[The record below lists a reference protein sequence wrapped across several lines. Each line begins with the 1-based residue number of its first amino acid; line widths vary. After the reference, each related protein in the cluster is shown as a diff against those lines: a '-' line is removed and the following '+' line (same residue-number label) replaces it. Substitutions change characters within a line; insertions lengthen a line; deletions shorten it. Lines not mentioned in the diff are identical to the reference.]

1 MYFHPTDEANCHGPA
16 HCSLQVRLNSVLDT
30 VLYNMHTF
38 HTSNTK
44 HFLTIYQ
51 LCLSLRLKTAKGEVV
66 ELPTSLDVKVHL
78 LYRFLFSLP
87 SYFFIYL
94 HLYNYLLPLT
104 ASSPSQGI
112 LGTDNRH
119 YALDLFR
126 LFPPDPNYTDPE
138 PEAEVEETQK
148 TVKVQKEEKSQE
160 REEREKT
167 DTQETPEAE
176 KTRETQEEGKG
187 KGTELKKESGKEG
200 AKQETRKNGGYRH
213 RLAVLRPE
221 LLETFLQ

>member
-1 MYFHPTDEANCHGPA
+1 MNTLTVHP
-16 HCSLQVRLNSVLDT
+16 
-30 VLYNMHTF
+30 
-38 HTSNTK
+38 
-44 HFLTIYQ
+44 
-51 LCLSLRLKTAKGEVV
+51 LCLSLSQIKDSKRRGGRITNFTRRQGNI
-66 ELPTSLDVKVHL
+66 P
-78 LYRFLFSLP
+78 FSLL
-87 SYFFIYL
+87 SALLLL
-94 HLYNYLLPLT
+94 HLHVYIFIYLLPLT

-148 TVKVQKEEKSQE
+148 TVKVQEEEKSQE

-176 KTRETQEEGKG
+176 KTQETQEERKG
-187 KGTELKKESGKEG
+187 AELKKESGKEG